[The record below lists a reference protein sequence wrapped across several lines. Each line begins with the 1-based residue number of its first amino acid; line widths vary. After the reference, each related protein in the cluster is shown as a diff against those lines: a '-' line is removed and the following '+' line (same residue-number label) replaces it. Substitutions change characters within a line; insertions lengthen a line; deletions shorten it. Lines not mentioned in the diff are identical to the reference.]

1 MVDWC
6 NKTVGSQHLVDEV
19 VLQTSPENENQ
30 IKQTLRDLV
39 ISLKPEFLVSS
50 TICVSKSNKSSKQYG
65 VSMSTTG
72 PNAGRIVIAAS
83 CLSSYWDEYVADAV
97 MTYYPEKTKKNYF
110 DGTIKVPEDVTC
122 RAYRINCG
130 SEMEPCKSCGNLF
143 GLHTTCQKEW
153 PYGHCA
159 EVESLSNLF
168 EKEKDVKEQ
177 SKPTSDT
184 YTPENREKVRNYT
197 LQELCKILKM
207 IKFNTWSGHKYLT
220 KVSKFVDDNRY
231 QPLSLK
237 NPPGSMLKI
246 ATLEDTIYRDK
257 PDEVNGWGMYYL
269 PEMVNM
275 EVLGVVEGTSCPSD
289 ELVLMTCEDRR
300 LYAYDGE
307 ELHVVAPSLLQ
318 LENGEIVYPS
328 KESYYNG
335 QAFDDMVRRCFLRMC
350 R

>member
-1 MVDWC
+1 MAEELTREELFLKKQEDFRTNAFQVIEKMVDWC
-6 NKTVGSQHLVDEV
+6 NKTVGSKHLVDEILHSIFFLGKINKVAFSPEEIISDEDMFIQLKEKYSRPFECYKTQLPRRSPFSCVLDMV

-39 ISLKPEFLVSS
+39 ISLKPDFLVSS

-65 VSMSTTG
+65 VSMSTSG

-83 CLSSYWDEYVADAV
+83 YLSSYWDEYVADAV

-110 DGTIKVPEDVTC
+110 DGTMKVPKDVTC

-153 PYGHCA
+153 PYGNCA

-197 LQELCKILKM
+197 LQELRKILKM
-207 IKFNTWSGHKYLT
+207 IKFNTWSGE
-220 KVSKFVDDNRY
+220 F
-231 QPLSLK
+231 
-237 NPPGSMLKI
+237 
-246 ATLEDTIYRDK
+246 YRA
-257 PDEVNGWGMYYL
+257 
-269 PEMVNM
+269 
-275 EVLGVVEGTSCPSD
+275 S
-289 ELVLMTCEDRR
+289 
-300 LYAYDGE
+300 
-307 ELHVVAPSLLQ
+307 
-318 LENGEIVYPS
+318 I
-328 KESYYNG
+328 
-335 QAFDDMVRRCFLRMC
+335 
-350 R
+350 

>member
-1 MVDWC
+1 MAVA
-6 NKTVGSQHLVDEV
+6 TFSR
-19 VLQTSPENENQ
+19 S
-30 IKQTLRDLV
+30 
-39 ISLKPEFLVSS
+39 
-50 TICVSKSNKSSKQYG
+50 VSKAPKILN
-65 VSMSTTG
+65 
-72 PNAGRIVIAAS
+72 
-83 CLSSYWDEYVADAV
+83 
-97 MTYYPEKTKKNYF
+97 
-110 DGTIKVPEDVTC
+110 
-122 RAYRINCG
+122 
-130 SEMEPCKSCGNLF
+130 
-143 GLHTTCQKEW
+143 
-153 PYGHCA
+153 
-159 EVESLSNLF
+159 
-168 EKEKDVKEQ
+168 
-177 SKPTSDT
+177 
-184 YTPENREKVRNYT
+184 
-197 LQELCKILKM
+197 LQECL
-207 IKFNTWSGHKYLT
+207 TAEDHKYLT

-275 EVLGVVEGTSCPSD
+275 EVLGVVEGPSCPSD

-335 QAFDDMVRRCFLRMC
+335 QAFEDMTEEDWAEVKKGDVGKALDQEHKKLVMVYLKKTLSKCIVFIIIQTQQNPILLRVPALS
-350 R
+350 